1 MKKENKNIM
10 EEKVIQQIINPTVSD
25 TDPDGSYTAVPKEKY
40 EKPVQ
45 DADDL

>member
-1 MKKENKNIM
+1 MKKIINKNP
-10 EEKVIQQIINPTVSD
+10 VIQQIIHQKPSV
-25 TDPDGSYTAVPKEKY
+25 TDPDGSYTGKPDNKD